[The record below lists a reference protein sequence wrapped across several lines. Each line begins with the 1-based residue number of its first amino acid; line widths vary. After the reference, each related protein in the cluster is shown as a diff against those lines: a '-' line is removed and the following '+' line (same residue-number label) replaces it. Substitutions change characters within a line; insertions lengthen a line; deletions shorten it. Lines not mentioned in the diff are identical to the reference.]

1 MPIVNDSIDVAAY
14 VTKECAQK
22 NFFVNLTNLHFSIIY
37 TYRILVS

>member
-22 NFFVNLTNLHFSIIY
+22 NFFVNLTKIQK
-37 TYRILVS
+37 LVFCVYGAASY